1 MNLTEQ
7 EKELIINEIK
17 AGRTLK
23 KELIYKLFADDE
35 DVFLFWNGR
44 NERVTNAVLPFHSIE
59 QIDEPRKEDT
69 ANLLFDQRGRQIKG
83 WTNKLIWGDNKL
95 ILSSLVNGPLRQ
107 EIEKQGGLKLIYID
121 PPFAVGSDF
130 SHQITIGDD
139 TVTKQQSIIEEVA
152 YRDTWGRGISS
163 YLSMMYERIKL
174 MHELLANDGSIYVHC
189 DWRVNSYLRI
199 ILNDIFGE
207 KYFQSEIIW
216 KRTTA
221 RSGSNYFNNVTDSIL
236 FFTKNENVIWN
247 QLYTEYDDDY
257 IKSMFRNKDE
267 KGQYRESP
275 LTAPGTANGLSG
287 KEWKGVNPS
296 KIGKGRHWA
305 IPGYVLSELSNE
317 AKGDTIKSLNELDK
331 IGRIIWSKNGMPNIK
346 QYLKELSGVELQN
359 IWLGIGADK
368 TDYPT
373 QKPEAL
379 LERIIKASSNE
390 GDLIADFFCGSGTTA
405 AVAEKLGRKWITTDL
420 GRFSIHTARKRLIN
434 IQRERQK
441 NGMEYR
447 AFEVLNL
454 GKYERQFFFGIPT
467 NITPEE
473 QTELLEQKQ
482 ERYVSLILEAYN
494 CNAVTGFR
502 TLHGRKHTRYV
513 HVGPLNVPITKL
525 MLEEIFAECK
535 EKIITQIDVLAFEF
549 EMNLTPFIQ
558 QEFAE
563 KGVDIR
569 LRYIPKEV
577 FDQRAIDKKQV
588 RFYDVAYL
596 DAAPK
601 VTGKTVSVELKNFV
615 TKYTQDDLEEIT
627 EQLRKGGTKVIIENG
642 DIIKISKA
650 ANGIV
655 EREILTKTW
664 TDWIDY
670 WSIDFN
676 YEDKKEIIQIG
687 TNGNAQSVWT
697 GNYIFENEW
706 QSFRTKKDNTFEL
719 KSASHEYKKEGIY
732 KIMVKVIDI
741 LGVDTSQIIEI
752 QVKK

>member
-7 EKELIINEIK
+7 EKDLIINEIK

-23 KELIYKLFADDE
+23 KEHIYKLFADDE
-35 DVFLFWNGR
+35 DVFMFWNGR

-59 QIDEPRKEDT
+59 QIDEPRKEEKT
-69 ANLLFDQRGRQIKG
+69 ANLMFDQRGRQIKG

-95 ILSSLVNGPLRQ
+95 ILSSLVNGPLRE
-107 EIEKQGGLKLIYID
+107 EIEKNGGLKLIYID

-130 SHQITIGDD
+130 SHQISIGDD

-163 YLSMMYERIKL
+163 YLSMMYERLKL
-174 MHELLANDGSIYVHC
+174 MHELLADDGSIYVHC
-189 DWRVNSYLRI
+189 DWRVNSHLRM
-199 ILNDIFGE
+199 ILDNIFGSLN
-207 KYFQSEIIW
+207 FQREIIW
-216 KRTTA
+216 SIETSSGFKSQANNWIRSHDTIMFYSKSDSFVFNKQFDILDEKTIKRYDKIDI
-221 RSGSNYFNNVTDSIL
+221 SNGQKYKV
-236 FFTKNENVIWN
+236 
-247 QLYTEYDDDY
+247 YY
-257 IKSMFRNKDE
+257 NKDGSE
-267 KGQYRESP
+267 RRVYLDTS
-275 LTAPGTANGLSG
+275 NGRPISSVWNDIIG
-287 KEWKGVNPS
+287 FQTVNNT
-296 KIGKGRHWA
+296 G
-305 IPGYVLSELSNE
+305 E
-317 AKGDTIKSLNELDK
+317 
-331 IGRIIWSKNGMPNIK
+331 
-346 QYLKELSGVELQN
+346 YLY
-359 IWLGIGADK
+359 
-368 TDYPT
+368 YPT

-390 GDLIADFFCGSGTTA
+390 GDLVADFFCGSGTTA

-420 GRFSIHTARKRLIN
+420 GRVSIHTARKRLIN

-441 NGMEYR
+441 DGQEYR

-473 QTELLEQKQ
+473 QEQLLEQKQ
-482 ERYVSLILEAYN
+482 ERYVSLILEAYS
-494 CNAVTGFR
+494 CTAVTGFR
-502 TLHGRKHTRYV
+502 TFHGRKHTRFV

-558 QEFAE
+558 QEFME

-577 FDQRAIDKKQV
+577 FDQRAVDKKQV
-588 RFYDVAYL
+588 KFYDVAYL
-596 DAAPK
+596 DAKPTVK
-601 VTGKTVSVELKNFV
+601 GKSVTVELKNFV

-627 EQLRKGGTKVIIENG
+627 EQLKKGGTKVIIENG
-642 DIIKISKA
+642 DIIKITKEQ
-650 ANGIV
+650 NGIV

-706 QSFRTKKDNTFEL
+706 QSFRTKKENTFEL
-719 KSASHEYKKEGIY
+719 KSTSYEYAKEGIY

-752 QVKK
+752 QIK

>member
-23 KELIYKLFADDE
+23 KDLIYKLFADDE
-35 DVFLFWNGR
+35 DVFMFWNGR

-59 QIDEPRKEDT
+59 QIDEPRKEDQNT
-69 ANLLFDQRGRQIKG
+69 NLMFDQRGRQIKG
-83 WTNKLIWGDNKL
+83 CTNKLIWGDNKL
-95 ILSSLVNGPLRQ
+95 ILSSLVNGPLRK

-130 SHQITIGDD
+130 SHQISIGDD

-163 YLSMMYERIKL
+163 YLSMMYERLKL
-174 MHELLANDGSIYVHC
+174 MHELLADDGSIYVHC
-189 DWRVNSYLRI
+189 DWKVSSYMKIMLDEIFSKENFRNEIVWHYQTYQGQVKNYFPRKHDSIYFYSKSENTPFKLQKDDNPEQTIDFTRWNAYLNENNEITGGNFPKNDTRFDGYYQRFKKENHRNPGPDDI
-199 ILNDIFGE
+199 ILKIEGNTIDSVWDI
-207 KYFQSEIIW
+207 KAVDP
-216 KRTTA
+216 KK
-221 RSGSNYFNNVTDSIL
+221 L
-236 FFTKNENVIWN
+236 
-247 QLYTEYDDDY
+247 
-257 IKSMFRNKDE
+257 DE
-267 KGQYRESP
+267 KVG
-275 LTAPGTANGLSG
+275 
-287 KEWKGVNPS
+287 
-296 KIGKGRHWA
+296 
-305 IPGYVLSELSNE
+305 
-317 AKGDTIKSLNELDK
+317 
-331 IGRIIWSKNGMPNIK
+331 
-346 QYLKELSGVELQN
+346 
-359 IWLGIGADK
+359 
-368 TDYPT
+368 YPT
-373 QKPEAL
+373 QKPIKL

-420 GRFSIHTARKRLIN
+420 GRFSIHTTRKRLIN

-441 NGMEYR
+441 EGKEYR
-447 AFEVLNL
+447 AFEILNI
-454 GKYERQFFFGIPT
+454 GKYERQFFFGFPT
-467 NITPEE
+467 NVLPEE
-473 QTELLEQKQ
+473 QEQIQEQKL
-482 ERYVSLILEAYN
+482 EKYINLILEAYN
-494 CNAVTGFR
+494 CKAVTGFR
-502 TLHGRKHTRYV
+502 TFHGRKHTRYV

-549 EMNLTPFIQ
+549 EMNLTPNIQ
-558 QEFAE
+558 KEFAE
-563 KGVDIR
+563 KGVDLR

-577 FDQRAIDKKQV
+577 FDQRAVDKKQV

-596 DAAPK
+596 DAKPTVK
-601 VTGKTVSVELKNFV
+601 SKTVIIELKNFV
-615 TKYTQDDLEEIT
+615 TSYTQDDLEEIT
-627 EQLRKGGTKVIIENG
+627 EQLKKGGTRVIIENG
-642 DIIKISKA
+642 DIIKITKEP
-650 ANGIV
+650 NGV
-655 EREILTKTW
+655 TERTILTKTW

-687 TNGNAQSVWT
+687 TNGHAQSVWT

-706 QSFRTKKDNTFEL
+706 QAFRTKKDNKFEL
-719 KSASHEYKKEGIY
+719 KSTSHEYAKEGIY

>member
-1 MNLTEQ
+1 MNLTEN
-7 EKELIINEIK
+7 EKELIINEIR

-23 KELIYKLFADDE
+23 KEWIYKLFADDE

-59 QIDEPRKEDT
+59 QIDEPRKEEQDKNT
-69 ANLLFDQRGRQIKG
+69 PFAMFDQRGRQIKG

-130 SHQITIGDD
+130 SHQISIGDD

-163 YLSMMYERIKL
+163 YLSMMYERLKL
-174 MHELLANDGSIYVHC
+174 MHELLADDGSIYVHC
-189 DWRVNSYLRI
+189 DWRINSFMKLV
-199 ILNDIFGE
+199 LDDIFTRE
-207 KYFQSEIIW
+207 NYKAEIIW
-216 KRTTA
+216 KRTFNA
-221 RSGSNYFNNVTDSIL
+221 GSSKAIANKLPLNTDSI
-236 FFTKNENVIWN
+236 FWYTKYQSFIFNKEFKPYSEGAIKRYDKVDENGRRFKWN
-247 QLYTEYDDDY
+247 PMKTF
-257 IKSMFRNKDE
+257 S
-267 KGQYRESP
+267 
-275 LTAPGTANGLSG
+275 
-287 KEWKGVNPS
+287 KERLNQMIEEG
-296 KIGKGRHWA
+296 
-305 IPGYVLSELSNE
+305 E
-317 AKGDTIKSLNELDK
+317 AKIIPTSKYPVYKHYFDEDK
-331 IGRIIWSKNGMPNIK
+331 GTSVDNLWDDIAAIGTFAPER
-346 QYLKELSGVELQN
+346 V
-359 IWLGIGADK
+359 
-368 TDYPT
+368 DYPT
-373 QKPEAL
+373 QKPETL

-390 GDLIADFFCGSGTTA
+390 GDLVADFFCGSGTTA

-420 GRFSIHTARKRLIN
+420 GRFAIHTARKRLIN
-434 IQRERQK
+434 IQRQRQK
-441 NGMEYR
+441 DGLEYR

-454 GKYERQFFFGIPT
+454 GKYERQFFFGIPS
-467 NITPEE
+467 NISPAE
-473 QTELLEQKQ
+473 QEQLLEQKQ

-563 KGVDIR
+563 RGVDIR

-596 DAAPK
+596 DAKPTVK
-601 VTGKTVSVELKNFV
+601 GKTVTVELKNFV
-615 TKYTQDDLEEIT
+615 TRYTQDDLEEIT
-627 EQLRKGGTKVIIENG
+627 EQLKKGGTRVVIDNG
-642 DIIKISKA
+642 DIIKITKEQ
-650 ANGIV
+650 NGIV
-655 EREILTKTW
+655 ERETLTKTW

-706 QSFRTKKDNTFEL
+706 QSFRTKKDNKFEL
-719 KSASHEYKKEGIY
+719 KSASHEYAKEGIY

-752 QVKK
+752 QVKNNAYVQ